1 MPGFVNPTRVYS
13 APLPD
18 APNVALDTV
27 WKGSLFLF
35 MGESEARLG
44 GGHGH
49 GLGYVRNSLA
59 CHPPRLHTSVCFG

>member
-18 APNVALDTV
+18 GPNVALDTV

-44 GGHGH
+44 GSHEH
-49 GLGYVRNSLA
+49 GLGYRAQLFSPA
-59 CHPPRLHTSVCFG
+59 TPPLHTSVCFG